1 VRKFNAHPF
10 FLSPY
15 EILSYNYAT
24 GIYPLSSGIIP
35 KMLTKIARFAALF
48 LVATLLAG
56 CGLLSTPTPE
66 PSPTQA
72 PPTETPA
79 PTPLPAKATVNG
91 EVITVD
97 EFNAELARYQAAQAE
112 LGRTV
117 SDADASTA
125 VLDDLIAQV
134 LLAQGA
140 KQAGFVVD
148 DTLLQQRIDKLT
160 SEVGG
165 ADALAK
171 WQTDHG
177 YTPGTFR
184 AALGRAIAAA
194 WMRDQIAGQIAK
206 TKDQVHARQI
216 LFYNEDRARQV
227 LGDIQA
233 GRTDFDE
240 FAALVDPVTRG
251 DLGWFPRGYLPD
263 KSIEQAAFALQPGQ
277 VSDVIKTDLGYHI
290 IKVIERENRP
300 LAPDALLALQAGAV
314 QDWVTQQRTQSRILL
329 AP

>member
-1 VRKFNAHPF
+1 M
-10 FLSPY
+10 
-15 EILSYNYAT
+15 
-24 GIYPLSSGIIP
+24 II
-35 KMLTKIARFAALF
+35 KIARIGVLSLACI
-48 LVATLLAG
+48 LLAG
-56 CGLLSTPTPE
+56 CGLLSTPTAT
-66 PSPTQA
+66 PSPTAA
-72 PPTETPA
+72 PPTKTPS

-91 EVITVD
+91 EVISID
-97 EFNAELARYQAAQAE
+97 EFNAELGRFKAAQAE
-112 LGRTV
+112 LGKTV
-117 SDADASTA
+117 SDVDAATT

-160 SEVGG
+160 GQVGG

-177 YTPGTFR
+177 YTPETFR
-184 AALGRAIAAA
+184 DALRRSIAAA

-206 TKDQVHARQI
+206 SKDQVHVRQI
-216 LFYNEDRARQV
+216 LLYNEDRARQV
-227 LGDIQA
+227 LTDIQT

-251 DLGWFPRGYLPD
+251 DLGWFPRGYLPE
-263 KSIEQAAFALQPGQ
+263 KAIEQAAFALQPGQ

-290 IKVIERENRP
+290 IKILERENRP
-300 LAPDALLALQAGAV
+300 LSPDALLALQSKALH
-314 QDWVTQQRTQSRILL
+314 DWVDQQRTQSSIIL